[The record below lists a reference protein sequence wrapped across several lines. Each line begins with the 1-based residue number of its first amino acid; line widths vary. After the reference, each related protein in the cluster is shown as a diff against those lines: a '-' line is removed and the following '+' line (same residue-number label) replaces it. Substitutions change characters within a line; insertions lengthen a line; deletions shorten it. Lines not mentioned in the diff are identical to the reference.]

1 MFMGYLH
8 DDEATR
14 EAIQNEGW
22 VHTGDLGYMD
32 SNGFVYITGRI
43 KELVITAGGE
53 NVAPLPIETQV
64 LDHPKLH
71 SIVEHCVLVG
81 DRQKFLSILL
91 IPFQSASPCS
101 DDDMKEVLRDVNQHS
116 PSKAATVKKWVWLHT
131 TFSIDTGELTPTLKM
146 RRSFI
151 TAKHQDVI
159 HSLYAL
165 PLAQ

>member
-32 SNGFVYITGRI
+32 SNGFIYITGRI

-91 IPFQSASPCS
+91 VPFQGASPCS
-101 DDDMKEVLRDVNQHS
+101 DEDMEEVLRDVNQHA
-116 PSKAATVKKWVWLHT
+116 PSKAATVKKWAWLHT

-146 RRSFI
+146 RRSAI
-151 TAKHQDVI
+151 MAKHQDVI
-159 HSLYAL
+159 HSLYTL